1 VTGIVYCAVVE
12 ACQEKF
18 DVARAREWTGALSSW
33 CDNQPGLVP
42 FRGSC
47 LIHRS
52 EILALDGD
60 WPAAV
65 AQAELA
71 RDLLSDP
78 PGQPPLGA
86 AYYQLGQ
93 LDRLGGDL
101 EGAEAAYRMAS
112 QHGREP
118 QPGLALLRLA
128 QGHADAAAEA
138 YRLHSENPALRARAL
153 ARRAEVLAGPLK
165 QPALAVAE
173 LEAVQNGTAR
183 LTPLDDYLVGMT
195 LATLYE
201 TSLHDRGKAMG
212 ELRRLLDRYP
222 DTRQA
227 RFLRVRLANLRDAHF
242 DTAPQ

>member
-1 VTGIVYCAVVE
+1 MPFLPEALRDQSSRDADPFGYIRGVFVFLFGGGIVVALVLAATGMSPKALVLAGALWAIFGAFSGLLDGVVE
-12 ACQEKF
+12 PLVEF
-18 DVARAREWTGALSSW
+18 FARALPSVGLFRE
-33 CDNQPGLVP
+33 VP
-42 FRGSC
+42 RF
-47 LIHRS
+47 
-52 EILALDGD
+52 
-60 WPAAV
+60 AA
-65 AQAELA
+65 EESL
-71 RDLLSDP
+71 
-78 PGQPPLGA
+78 
-86 AYYQLGQ
+86 
-93 LDRLGGDL
+93 
-101 EGAEAAYRMAS
+101 
-112 QHGREP
+112 
-118 QPGLALLRLA
+118 LA

-227 RFLRVRLANLRDAHF
+227 RFLRVRLAHLRDAHF

>member
-1 VTGIVYCAVVE
+1 MPFLPEALRDQSSRDADPFGYIRGVFVFLFGGGIVVALVLAATGMSPKALVLAGALWAIFGAFSGLLDGVVE
-12 ACQEKF
+12 PLVEF
-18 DVARAREWTGALSSW
+18 FARALPSVGLFREA
-33 CDNQPGLVP
+33 PR
-42 FRGSC
+42 F
-47 LIHRS
+47 
-52 EILALDGD
+52 
-60 WPAAV
+60 AA
-65 AQAELA
+65 EESL
-71 RDLLSDP
+71 
-78 PGQPPLGA
+78 
-86 AYYQLGQ
+86 
-93 LDRLGGDL
+93 
-101 EGAEAAYRMAS
+101 
-112 QHGREP
+112 
-118 QPGLALLRLA
+118 LA

-173 LEAVQNGTAR
+173 LEAVQNGTAQ

>member
-1 VTGIVYCAVVE
+1 VPFLPEALRDQSSRDADPFGYIRGVFVFLFGGGIVVALVLAATGMSPKALVLAGALWAIFGAFSGLLDGVVE
-12 ACQEKF
+12 PLVEF
-18 DVARAREWTGALSSW
+18 FARALPSVGLFRE
-33 CDNQPGLVP
+33 VP
-42 FRGSC
+42 RF
-47 LIHRS
+47 
-52 EILALDGD
+52 
-60 WPAAV
+60 AA
-65 AQAELA
+65 EESL
-71 RDLLSDP
+71 
-78 PGQPPLGA
+78 
-86 AYYQLGQ
+86 
-93 LDRLGGDL
+93 
-101 EGAEAAYRMAS
+101 
-112 QHGREP
+112 
-118 QPGLALLRLA
+118 LA

-227 RFLRVRLANLRDAHF
+227 RFLRVRLAHLRDAHF